1 MDATAFGYL
10 FIGLFFTFV
19 LFVALRA
26 IVLWYFRINE
36 IADDLHVIAQH
47 YRQLASQPLPPPTR
61 PSPTQAPTH
70 LPQSLTA

>member
-26 IVLWYFRINE
+26 LVLWYFRINE

-47 YRQLASQPLPPPTR
+47 YRQIASQPLPLPTR
-61 PSPTQAPTH
+61 PSAQSAPTH
-70 LPQSLTA
+70 PRPSLTA